1 MIYVVLISTLSFIPA
16 AVSIVITTVFQSFGR
31 GVISMMESI
40 MRQIIFLVP
49 AAYLLSNISLEAVF
63 YAYPIAE
70 VLVVLVFIPLTI
82 KTYRKAFKLA

>member
-1 MIYVVLISTLSFIPA
+1 
-16 AVSIVITTVFQSFGR
+16 
-31 GVISMMESI
+31 